1 MRDGVQGCKGGG
13 NTVANL
19 GGICVRGRGVGEH
32 PGRPKHRPVLVAA
45 AAVLT
50 VRVEA
55 EAHPPA
61 QPHQLHY
68 QCAPLGCR
76 QATDSSR
83 AAATAGS
90 PASFSAAAAQAC
102 LRSNSPAEFGR
113 KRTKIQS
120 KPCFDIVIWMQ
131 AMLFDTSEQSSRM
144 RRLSFLNSA
153 GLEGGEL
160 PLILSPNYPPPNL
173 AQTHTKPHVE
183 KIKSEFQSSNQ
194 ELTTQRSGATDC
206 LKFPLLSKAVNRV
219 S

>member
-1 MRDGVQGCKGGG
+1 MACRRLAKGDRGKTG
-13 NTVANL
+13 VANL
-19 GGICVRGRGVGEH
+19 GGICVRSRGVREH
-32 PGRPKHRPVLVAA
+32 PGRPKHWPVLVAA

-102 LRSNSPAEFGR
+102 LRSNPPAEFG
-113 KRTKIQS
+113 KTKIQ
-120 KPCFDIVIWMQ
+120 PNMAF
-131 AMLFDTSEQSSRM
+131 
-144 RRLSFLNSA
+144 RL
-153 GLEGGEL
+153 
-160 PLILSPNYPPPNL
+160 
-173 AQTHTKPHVE
+173 
-183 KIKSEFQSSNQ
+183 
-194 ELTTQRSGATDC
+194 
-206 LKFPLLSKAVNRV
+206 
-219 S
+219 

>member
-1 MRDGVQGCKGGG
+1 MACRVAKAGGIS
-13 NTVANL
+13 VANL

-76 QATDSSR
+76 RATDSSR

-102 LRSNSPAEFGR
+102 LRSNSPPELG
-113 KRTKIQS
+113 KKLKS
-120 KPCFDIVIWMQ
+120 KVNF
-131 AMLFDTSEQSSRM
+131 A
-144 RRLSFLNSA
+144 
-153 GLEGGEL
+153 
-160 PLILSPNYPPPNL
+160 L
-173 AQTHTKPHVE
+173 A
-183 KIKSEFQSSNQ
+183 
-194 ELTTQRSGATDC
+194 L
-206 LKFPLLSKAVNRV
+206 
-219 S
+219 

>member
-1 MRDGVQGCKGGG
+1 MACRQLAKG
-13 NTVANL
+13 NANL

-32 PGRPKHRPVLVAA
+32 PGRPKHWPVLVAA

-61 QPHQLHY
+61 QPHQLHC

-102 LRSNSPAEFGR
+102 LRSN
-113 KRTKIQS
+113 
-120 KPCFDIVIWMQ
+120 
-131 AMLFDTSEQSSRM
+131 
-144 RRLSFLNSA
+144 
-153 GLEGGEL
+153 
-160 PLILSPNYPPPNL
+160 PPPESG
-173 AQTHTKPHVE
+173 K
-183 KIKSEFQSSNQ
+183 SSNPMQ
-194 ELTTQRSGATDC
+194 TVLSDC
-206 LKFPLLSKAVNRV
+206 NIDASHADY
-219 S
+219 

>member
-1 MRDGVQGCKGGG
+1 MRDGVQGG

-32 PGRPKHRPVLVAA
+32 PGRPKHRLVLVAA

-68 QCAPLGCR
+68 LCAPLGCR

-83 AAATAGS
+83 AAAGS

-102 LRSNSPAEFGR
+102 LRSNPPAEFG
-113 KRTKIQS
+113 KNEKQKQT
-120 KPCFDIVIWMQ
+120 
-131 AMLFDTSEQSSRM
+131 
-144 RRLSFLNSA
+144 
-153 GLEGGEL
+153 
-160 PLILSPNYPPPNL
+160 L
-173 AQTHTKPHVE
+173 A
-183 KIKSEFQSSNQ
+183 
-194 ELTTQRSGATDC
+194 LT
-206 LKFPLLSKAVNRV
+206 L
-219 S
+219 